1 MLSLLHRRVVRSVR
15 AMLAAIA
22 LWWRRATGRIVY
34 SQDRTPA
41 AAIGRRILLWLPV
54 VAILMILLAWPA
66 AKVLTFWRAHDLAAK
81 SAASFEKKEYRLAFL
96 QAESAAALRPDLAPV
111 VRAQAFARTAGADPS
126 GLSYFVRL
134 RGLTPL
140 EDRDLSAWIEAAA
153 ALGNEAEFSQA
164 AEALTAAG
172 RSNEINP
179 WRSRRAFRKGNLAD
193 AERFMR
199 AALVENDTTA
209 LRLELARVLAAIGT
223 PQATAEAT
231 TIVSGAA
238 TTPEADKA
246 LAFGLKHV
254 EAGPATRRA
263 WADQVLRD
271 PSPDKAAILPAASVM
286 VDDRHWTL
294 EEAVRKLDAIFLG
307 AGLEARTS
315 YATWLA
321 ERKRPRGEVLRLVEE
336 SEAKHSAEAFQ
347 VRANAAVESKD
358 WMAVLRLLDAGSPVD
373 PATAQLLRARAE
385 DSLNRKALARTSLR
399 RAVRAAAD
407 SRTLPAVLAEVDAR
421 QEAMLADE
429 VLLEMCGE
437 PAHAEYVVRVARY
450 RFGQRGE
457 PRLAEEAV
465 ARYPA
470 DKTLIPTVRDHRW
483 RRALL
488 AGEPVSAAATGE
500 ASESEPTNVDFRI
513 THALALL
520 REGRSAEARLALA
533 PLEPVSHQL
542 FAGQKAVLA
551 AVLAATGS
559 SNEATALAKSINP
572 QHLTDGEYRLVFSLA
587 DGN

>member
-1 MLSLLHRRVVRSVR
+1 
-15 AMLAAIA
+15 
-22 LWWRRATGRIVY
+22 
-34 SQDRTPA
+34 
-41 AAIGRRILLWLPV
+41 
-54 VAILMILLAWPA
+54 
-66 AKVLTFWRAHDLAAK
+66 
-81 SAASFEKKEYRLAFL
+81 
-96 QAESAAALRPDLAPV
+96 
-111 VRAQAFARTAGADPS
+111 
-126 GLSYFVRL
+126 
-134 RGLTPL
+134 
-140 EDRDLSAWIEAAA
+140 
-153 ALGNEAEFSQA
+153 
-164 AEALTAAG
+164 
-172 RSNEINP
+172 
-179 WRSRRAFRKGNLAD
+179 
-193 AERFMR
+193 
-199 AALVENDTTA
+199 
-209 LRLELARVLAAIGT
+209 
-223 PQATAEAT
+223 
-231 TIVSGAA
+231 
-238 TTPEADKA
+238 
-246 LAFGLKHV
+246 
-254 EAGPATRRA
+254 
-263 WADQVLRD
+263 
-271 PSPDKAAILPAASVM
+271 
-286 VDDRHWTL
+286 
-294 EEAVRKLDAIFLG
+294 
-307 AGLEARTS
+307 
-315 YATWLA
+315 
-321 ERKRPRGEVLRLVEE
+321 
-336 SEAKHSAEAFQ
+336 
-347 VRANAAVESKD
+347 
-358 WMAVLRLLDAGSPVD
+358 MAVLRLLDAGSPVD